1 MKIPGKLILVIVV
14 EVVEIGRA
22 ILIEWIRRKKP

>member
-14 EVVEIGRA
+14 EIIEI
-22 ILIEWIRRKKP
+22 LNELIRRRNRN